1 VKKLFRPASL
11 LQSVVALALIGL
23 CLLAANW
30 QWHKGQF
37 RSHQNSIISS
47 NQSAPALHQS
57 ALAGADPLKIQWR
70 LAELSGAFDPAHQLL
85 LKNRYS
91 DGHYGFEVLTLF
103 RTDVG
108 DNFWVDRGWVAAGP
122 AANIAPTVP
131 KISSQQMSVVVRIRA
146 DDISRQIEGSYF
158 ALPGTKRPT
167 VNLSATQGV
176 TAAPYYVDLYSSS
189 DSSVKSLTPI
199 TLPELSNGPHFAYAL
214 QWLAFAVLLVVG
226 RILLFRESQ

>member
-1 VKKLFRPASL
+1 MKKFLSPISL
-11 LQSVVALALIGL
+11 CQTFLVLVLIGL
-23 CLLAANW
+23 CLQAAQW
-30 QWHKGQF
+30 QWHKGEF
-37 RSHQNSIISS
+37 RSHQNSIITK
-47 NQSAPALHQS
+47 NQSAPPLHES
-57 ALAGADPLKIQWR
+57 DLVGANPSNIQWR
-70 LAELSGAFDPAHQLL
+70 LANLQGHFDPPHQLL

-103 RTDVG
+103 RTIG
-108 DNFWVDRGWVAAGP
+108 GQNYWVDRGWVAAGP
-122 AANIAPTVP
+122 AANIEPTVP
-131 KISSQQMSVVVRIRA
+131 QVNSKNISLVVRVRA

-158 ALPGTKRPT
+158 ALPGSKRPT
-167 VNLSATQGV
+167 IDLSKTQGV

-189 DSSVKSLTPI
+189 DSSITSLTSI